1 MQIFDSDIKNQ
12 EMLLIQQELENINYN
27 YEVHYLEIRPL
38 TFLVYNVGWDRTLK
52 YLSMFKTLDMHI
64 DRMTKIKDAISTN
77 TKLPPVFISLVK
89 ENSFYFDGLHRMAV
103 CLELFGNDLQPV
115 VVFTPL
121 NYNINAFISK
131 LVQLD
136 NKLELLNKEELWRTI

>member
-1 MQIFDSDIKNQ
+1 MQIFDSAIKNQ

-38 TFLVYNVGWDRTLK
+38 TFLVYNVVCEITLE
-52 YLSMFKTLDMHI
+52 YLNMFKTVDIHI
-64 DRMTKIKDAISTN
+64 DRMTKIKEAISTN
-77 TKLPPVFISLVK
+77 TKLPPIFISLVK
-89 ENSFYFDGLHRMAV
+89 ENSFYFDGLHRMSV
-103 CLELFGNDLQPV
+103 CLELFGNDLQPL

-121 NYNINAFISK
+121 NYNINTFISK

-136 NKLELLNKEELWRTI
+136 NKLELLNKEDICQKI